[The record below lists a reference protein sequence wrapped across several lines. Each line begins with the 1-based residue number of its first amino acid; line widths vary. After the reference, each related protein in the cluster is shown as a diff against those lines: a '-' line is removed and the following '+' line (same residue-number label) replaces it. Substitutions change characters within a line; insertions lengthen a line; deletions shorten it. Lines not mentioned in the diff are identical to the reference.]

1 MDTWHDVG
9 QVFKNEV
16 KVEKQNWRGE
26 RSRFSTGKK
35 KEDPWR
41 ESERGEEKVEREAPT
56 SLYDLRSSVA

>member
-35 KEDPWR
+35 KKKT
-41 ESERGEEKVEREAPT
+41 RGERVREEKRK
-56 SLYDLRSSVA
+56 